1 MKITSLRSLL
11 ELYKSSKL
19 SFEEALSFY
28 YSQIERFENTYNAL
42 ITIVEK
48 EKVFQ
53 TAKKLQKE
61 YEKLLKSGFSA
72 DQIYKKYPL
81 LGVPVI
87 HKDMFLTKGI
97 RTTAASRVLDDF
109 IPPFSATVVRRLE
122 EAGAY
127 VIAKANQDAWAHGSS
142 GENSDYG
149 PTRNP
154 WNKEYVPGGSSSGSA
169 VATLLLYAPIVT
181 GTDTGGS
188 IRQPASFCGVV
199 GLKPTYGRVSRYG
212 IVAMAS
218 SLDSIGHF
226 TTTVWDNAYVLSITA
241 GKDPYD
247 ATTSSAPTMAY
258 HLAVEEAEKSKLQL
272 RGFKVGIL
280 KEFYDKG
287 VDDKIKQVTLEA
299 IKRLEKLGATLLE
312 VSIPE
317 VKYGLEIYYIIQPA
331 EVASNLARYD
341 GIRYGNDRS
350 YFGKEAKRRIM
361 LGNFILSDVVVG
373 KPESTS
379 YTQAVKAKALL
390 VARFKQIFKEVDVL
404 AGPVS
409 PVLPFKLGERT
420 DDPLKMYMADLLTV
434 PVNIAGL
441 PALSVNVGWIE
452 GFPVGLQIIGPYFG
466 EALIYKIGALIHEF
480 RYPLD

>member
-1 MKITSLRSLL
+1 
-11 ELYKSSKL
+11 
-19 SFEEALSFY
+19 
-28 YSQIERFENTYNAL
+28 
-42 ITIVEK
+42 
-48 EKVFQ
+48 
-53 TAKKLQKE
+53 
-61 YEKLLKSGFSA
+61 
-72 DQIYKKYPL
+72 
-81 LGVPVI
+81 
-87 HKDMFLTKGI
+87 
-97 RTTAASRVLDDF
+97 
-109 IPPFSATVVRRLE
+109 
-122 EAGAY
+122 
-127 VIAKANQDAWAHGSS
+127 
-142 GENSDYG
+142 
-149 PTRNP
+149 
-154 WNKEYVPGGSSSGSA
+154 
-169 VATLLLYAPIVT
+169 
-181 GTDTGGS
+181 
-188 IRQPASFCGVV
+188 
-199 GLKPTYGRVSRYG
+199 
-212 IVAMAS
+212 MAS